1 MEEQILLGDKLVM
14 WDNFL
19 QLVERTNVSAI
30 DPIAISNMK
39 LTMIRIEK
47 MWASIL

>member
-14 WDNFL
+14 WDNFFKL
-19 QLVERTNVSAI
+19 MERINVSVI
-30 DPIAISNMK
+30 DPIATSNMK

-47 MWASIL
+47 VWASML

>member
-14 WDNFL
+14 WDNFCK
-19 QLVERTNVSAI
+19 LVERINVSAI
-30 DPIAISNMK
+30 DPIATSNMK

-47 MWASIL
+47 VWASML